1 MKRLS
6 FLPLTLLLASTA
18 AFAQTSPTDSDA
30 LKALLTEVRQPRHD
44 LQTTTAAAQTAS
56 EQAITTSG

>member
-1 MKRLS
+1 M
-6 FLPLTLLLASTA
+6 LASTA

-30 LKALLTEVRQPRHD
+30 LKALLTEVRQLRHD

-56 EQAITTSG
+56 EQAIATSG